1 MHDIALVLALLAVVA
16 ALVSVANRLS
26 LPYPILLVIGGLILG
41 FIPNRVLPDV
51 VLEPDLVL
59 LLFLPPLLYWDA
71 VNTSW
76 RDFRANLRPI
86 ASLAFGLVIVT
97 TAGVAAVAHTL
108 LGLPWAVSGVLG
120 AIVSST
126 DAVAAGSIM
135 ARLGVP
141 RRVVVI
147 LEGESLINDATAL
160 VVYGSAVSVVVH
172 GSFSVPDAALH
183 FVTASA
189 GGVIAGLAVG
199 AIVLR
204 LRQRIEDSSVEG
216 MVALLIPFAAY
227 LPADLLGASGVL
239 AAVSAGLYVGRRSPL
254 AIAPATRLQADAI
267 WDLGTFVINGLTF
280 ILVGFQL
287 HPIVLALSGRSFPTL
302 LGQAAVVSA
311 TVIAVRVAWVYP
323 GVYLAAM
330 RSRPHSQERSLPSRA
345 ELGILAWAGLRGA
358 IALATALALPE
369 RTIHGPFPDRNLI
382 LFLTFGVILVTL
394 VGQGLSLSP
403 LIRRLGI
410 AADDTVAREERQA
423 RLAVARAAL
432 AQLKLWAARDEA
444 PHELIEDL
452 RMHYERRI
460 AQLDGAGAGA
470 PADEGHAAAQELRR
484 DLLDAERGTLIALRD
499 RDVIGNEAMRRVQRD
514 LDLDEVRLGE
524 SGQEAA
530 SGVAPTPG

>member
-16 ALVSVANRLS
+16 ALVSLANRLS
-26 LPYPILLVIGGLILG
+26 LPYPILLVIGGLCLG
-41 FIPNRVLPDV
+41 FIPNQVLPDV

-71 VNTSW
+71 LHTSW

-86 ASLAFGLVIVT
+86 VSLAFGLVIVT
-97 TAGVAAVAHTL
+97 TVGVAAIAHAL

-160 VVYGSAVSVVVH
+160 VVYSSAVGIVVH
-172 GSFSVPDAALH
+172 GSFSLADTLLH
-183 FVTASA
+183 FAGASI
-189 GGVIAGLAVG
+189 GGVAIGLAVG
-199 AIVLR
+199 VIVLP
-204 LRQRIEDSSVEG
+204 LRVRIQDSSVEG

-239 AAVSAGLYVGRRSPL
+239 ATVSAGLYIGRRSPL
-254 AIAPATRLQADAI
+254 AVAPATRLQADAI

-280 ILVGFQL
+280 ILIGLQL
-287 HPIVLALSGRSFPTL
+287 HPIVLALSGQSFPTL
-302 LGQAAVVSA
+302 VGQAAVVSA
-311 TVIAVRVAWVYP
+311 AVIAVRIAWVYP
-323 GVYLAAM
+323 GVYLAAA
-330 RSRPHSQERSLPSRA
+330 RDHRHGHDTPLPSRA
-345 ELGILAWAGLRGA
+345 ELGILAWAGLRGV

-369 RTIHGPFPDRNLI
+369 RTAHGPFPDRDLI

-394 VGQGLSLSP
+394 VGQGLTLSP
-403 LIRRLGI
+403 LIRWFGVG
-410 AADDTVAREERQA
+410 ADDVVAREERQA

-432 AQLKLWAARDEA
+432 AQLKRWAARDGA
-444 PHELIEDL
+444 PRELIDDL

-460 AQLDGAGAGA
+460 ARLDGAGEGA
-470 PADEGHAAAQELRR
+470 QADKRLAAARELRR
-484 DLLDAERGTLIALRD
+484 DLLSAERGALVHLRD
-499 RDVIGNEAMRRVQRD
+499 RNIIGDEALRLVQRD

-524 SGQEAA
+524 AERG
-530 SGVAPTPG
+530 